1 MILGWP
7 RRSRRGQPPFILGG
21 VLEIDRTVSA
31 SVQAPPDRCLALLR
45 DVAAYPRWSRLVG
58 TVDVVDDDRVRLRA
72 DVLGLSVAMN
82 CVLEAAEGSATLR
95 RLPNHPDD
103 DERFIAAWTVG
114 DAPGGAEVELH
125 VRAAMN
131 APGPARL
138 IRGRVER
145 KLADELLA
153 DFVAAV

>member
-1 MILGWP
+1 
-7 RRSRRGQPPFILGG
+7 

-31 SVQAPPDRCLALLR
+31 RVKAPPDRCLEVLR
-45 DVAAYPRWSRLVG
+45 DVAGYPRWSRLVG
-58 TVDVVDDDRVRLRA
+58 EVDVVGDDRVRLRA
-72 DVLGLSVAMN
+72 DVLSLPVVMN
-82 CVLEAAEGSATLR
+82 CVLEADKGSATLR

-103 DERFIAAWTVG
+103 EEQFTAAWTVG
-114 DAPGGAEVELH
+114 EARGGADVELR

-145 KLADELLA
+145 KLADELLG
-153 DFVAAV
+153 DFVAEV

>member
-1 MILGWP
+1 M
-7 RRSRRGQPPFILGG
+7 
-21 VLEIDRTVSA
+21 LEIDRTVSA
-31 SVQAPPDRCLALLR
+31 PVKAPPDRCLAVLR
-45 DVAAYPRWSRLVG
+45 DVAGYPRWSRLVG
-58 TVDVVDDDRVRLRA
+58 AVEVVDDDRVRLRA
-72 DVLGLSVAMN
+72 DVLGLSVVMV

-95 RLPNHPDD
+95 RLPNDPDD
-103 DERFIAAWTVG
+103 DEQFTAAWTVG
-114 DAPGGAEVELH
+114 DAPGGADVELH

-153 DFVAAV
+153 DFAAAV